1 MEKAQKLV
9 SYQYQHKDGYK
20 LLLCYGRTVDDNGC
34 VGMRDQ
40 DKRWMIYSS
49 HSPIPV
55 RNAMWFQGFCFETM
69 HKYMS
74 DAGFIL
80 LSRTNL
86 SSGFTTI
93 YKNAVDIDEHN
104 VPPLT
109 SGKTYFDQI
118 IRELVKDGRKGAACG
133 VWRYTHG
140 GTLYQ
145 AKQAIES
152 LVDNVN

>member
-1 MEKAQKLV
+1 MEKVQKLV

-55 RNAMWFQGFCFETM
+55 RNATWFQGFCFETM
-69 HKYMS
+69 HKYVS

-86 SSGFTTI
+86 SSGFTTVYESVTDVNEPYI
-93 YKNAVDIDEHN
+93 K
-104 VPPLT
+104 PLT
-109 SGKTYFDQI
+109 FGKDCFERI
-118 IRELVKDGRKGAACG
+118 ICELVQDGKKATACK
-133 VWRYTHG
+133 VWRYAHG